1 MRKIGININS
11 TKDTNG
17 LILKNVCEV
26 VSKHFPHSEI
36 CIYKDSIKLEDE
48 FSRELDVVIALG
60 GDGTILRA
68 ARALQQFETPILAVN
83 IGHLGFLA
91 SVEVTE
97 LEAAIE
103 NLKLG
108 KYTLE
113 DRMMLKCTLPNRN
126 MADYYI
132 ALNDIA
138 ISKGTLSRVVN
149 YDIYIDDSFYINYKA
164 DGLIISTPTGSTAY
178 SLSAGGPVIY
188 PTLDIISLTPICPI
202 SFGIKTIILD
212 SKNKINI
219 KVKTNH
225 EKVYLTSDGQM
236 VLELNHNEDVFVE
249 VLNRK
254 CKLVKF
260 EDYNYFK
267 ILRNKIISRSRDC
280 EGERV

>member
-1 MRKIGININS
+1 MKKIGININS
-11 TKDTNG
+11 TKDRNG
-17 LILKNVCEV
+17 LIFKSVYEI
-26 VSKHFPHSEI
+26 VSKHFPESEI
-36 CIYKDSIKLEDE
+36 YGYKDSVNLDNELSK
-48 FSRELDVVIALG
+48 ELDVVIALG

-68 ARALQQFETPILAVN
+68 ARALEKYETPILAVN

-103 NLKLG
+103 NLRLG

-113 DRMMLKCTLPNRN
+113 DRMMLKCNLPNRN
-126 MADYYI
+126 KEDYYI

-149 YDIYIDDSFYINYKA
+149 YDIYIDDNFYINYKA

-236 VLELNHNEDVFVE
+236 VLELNHNEEVFVE
-249 VLNRK
+249 VLSRK

-280 EGERV
+280 EGEKI